1 MPVSS
6 SLYSLEDTNGW
17 DVYVPAKSNRHILN
31 VSENLTGRNKRDDYK
46 EYSCELKKKK
56 NAQSNILLSLAWS
69 FDSSRGRRA
78 IQTDGAL
85 VIGTASSVVCG
96 P

>member
-6 SLYSLEDTNGW
+6 SLYSLEDTKGW

-56 NAQSNILLSLAWS
+56 KNAQSNILLSLLLGPS
-69 FDSSRGRRA
+69 TRVEDGGLYR
-78 IQTDGAL
+78 QT
-85 VIGTASSVVCG
+85 VRS
-96 P
+96 